1 MEGLQFDYWN
11 VELGIPS
18 FLIKTRFQPRG
29 DLLIF
34 INNLTYLSFY
44 FEDVEMLPLGTKYQF
59 KGVKQPGMTI
69 NREAISFI
77 SILDESDREKVQ
89 VLAAKRTI
97 VAYTEWFAIRGD
109 LHVNTETPDENLFD
123 EKFEF
128 FPLTDVTIFPLR
140 KIMAK
145 PVQKVPALM
154 LNRTAILGY
163 HAHHE

>member
-18 FLIKTRFQPRG
+18 FLVKTRFQPRG

-34 INNLTYLSFY
+34 LNNQTYLSFY

-59 KGVKQPGMTI
+59 KGMKQPGITI
-69 NREAISFI
+69 NREAISFV
-77 SILDESDREKVQ
+77 SILDESDLEKMQ
-89 VLAAKRTI
+89 FLAAKRT
-97 VAYTEWFAIRGD
+97 VVYYTEWFAIRGD
-109 LHVNTETPDENLFD
+109 IHVNTETPDENIFD
-123 EKFEF
+123 EKYEF

-140 KIMAK
+140 KIMNK
-145 PVQKVPALM
+145 PQLKVPALM
-154 LNRTAILGY
+154 INRTAILGY